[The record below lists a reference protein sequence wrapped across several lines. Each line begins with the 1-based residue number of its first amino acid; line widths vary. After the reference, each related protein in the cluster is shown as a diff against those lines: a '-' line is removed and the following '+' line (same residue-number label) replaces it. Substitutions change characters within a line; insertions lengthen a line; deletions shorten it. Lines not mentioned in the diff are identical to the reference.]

1 MPADSGCDLPGVER
15 DFNVAAIVRL
25 SKMIFAVALVCSLT
39 AARAFAHGDVHPR
52 ILEFTEQIKR
62 SPTNTTLYIQRAE
75 LYRIDGDYTNALADL
90 NHVAQLDR
98 KLKRVD
104 FLRGQVQLEAG
115 QPQSAITPLN
125 RYLADQPPDAEAYT
139 VRARVLVKLN
149 RHAPAIEDY
158 TQALKFSAT
167 PNPELYIERAAA
179 WRTLDKPEEAIRG
192 LDEGIRRLGPIV
204 TLQLPA
210 VDAELAL
217 KHTDAALAR
226 IDTVMS
232 RLQRKETWLV
242 RRAEILRGANREAEA
257 RTNYFAALEAINRL
271 PASHRG
277 TRMTLELESRI
288 RASLATNATIR
299 P

>member
-1 MPADSGCDLPGVER
+1 MPDDGHAHNLASIVKFPKIVFALLLACGP
-15 DFNVAAIVRL
+15 AAT
-25 SKMIFAVALVCSLT
+25 LT
-39 AARAFAHGDVHPR
+39 FAHGDVHPR

-75 LYRIDGDYTNALADL
+75 LYRIDGDYTNAMADL
-90 NHVAQLDR
+90 NDVARIDR
-98 KLKRVD
+98 SLKRVD
-104 FLRGQVQLEAG
+104 FLRGQVQLDAG
-115 QPQSAITPLN
+115 QPQAALGPLN
-125 RYLADQPPDAEAYT
+125 RYLAEQPPDAEAYT
-139 VRARVLVKLN
+139 VRARVLTKLN

-158 TQALKFSAT
+158 TQAIKWSTT
-167 PNPELYIERAAA
+167 PNPELFIERAAA
-179 WRTLDKPEEAIRG
+179 WRTLGKPEEAIRG

-217 KHTDAALAR
+217 KKTDAALAR

-242 RRAEILRGANREAEA
+242 RRAEILRSANREAEA

-271 PASHRG
+271 PPSHRG

-288 RASLATNATIR
+288 RASLATNA
-299 P
+299 PVKP

>member
-1 MPADSGCDLPGVER
+1 MPGTGRNL
-15 DFNVAAIVRL
+15 NVAAIVRL
-25 SKMIFAVALVCSLT
+25 SKIIFAVALVCSLG
-39 AARAFAHGDVHPR
+39 APRAFAHGDVHPR

-62 SPTNTTLYIQRAE
+62 SPTNALLYIQRAE
-75 LYRIDGDYTNALADL
+75 LYRIDGDYTNAMADL
-90 NHVAQLDR
+90 NQVAQLDR
-98 KLKRVD
+98 SLKRVD

-115 QPQSAITPLN
+115 QPQSALGPLN

-149 RHAPAIEDY
+149 RLDPAIEDF
-158 TQALKFSAT
+158 TQAIKFSAT

-179 WRTLDKPEEAIRG
+179 WRVLGKPEEAIRG
-192 LDEGIRRLGPIV
+192 LDEGIRRIGPIV

-226 IDTVMS
+226 IETVMA

-242 RRAEILRGANREAEA
+242 RRAEILRSANRETEA

-271 PASHRG
+271 PPSHRG

-288 RASLATNATIR
+288 RTALATNTVAK